1 MAGIYLHIPFC
12 NSKCIYCGFY
22 SVVSKDLRNKFIP
35 ALKREILG
43 RRNFFSSLY
52 PSDRLVKTLYI
63 GGGTPSV
70 LDISVLKEA
79 ISLLRDEFSF
89 PAAAF
94 QTDNPDEFEFTVEVN
109 PDDITPDYAHSL
121 RQLGVNRVSMGVQS
135 FQDTHLKWMCR
146 RHTSLQAVEAFNTL
160 RCAGF
165 RNISLDLIFGFP
177 LMTEIE
183 WADNLDKVVSLGP
196 EHISAYQLGIDP
208 GTPLERLA
216 EKGRFSLPGDETCE
230 KMYKTLQSRLAEAGY
245 FQYEVSNFCLK
256 APSSDN
262 QEHFKDYRSRH
273 NSSYWKRIPYL
284 GLGPGA
290 HSFIGRHREWNFSNV
305 ASYCSPDIVEIRE
318 GESLSP
324 EDVFNEILML
334 GLRTA
339 DGAALEDLRQSSPQS
354 SLFISDLLPKVH
366 HFQQSGLISIDKAGA
381 IKIPPEHFFISD
393 GIIRDLFV

>member
-22 SVVSKDLRNKFIP
+22 SVVSKDFRNKFIP

-70 LDISVLKEA
+70 LDISILKEA

-290 HSFIGRHREWNFSNV
+290 HGAVRGKEPR
-305 ASYCSPDIVEIRE
+305 
-318 GESLSP
+318 
-324 EDVFNEILML
+324 
-334 GLRTA
+334 
-339 DGAALEDLRQSSPQS
+339 GAALRLMRVNAAAEFDFLILFRISPS
-354 SLFISDLLPKVH
+354 GRHS
-366 HFQQSGLISIDKAGA
+366 SGLSRLPLTAAKMMRRARRLNVSRVRQVMFSCIFRSFTSAGSMPGCFSQSWA
-381 IKIPPEHFFISD
+381 FIW
-393 GIIRDLFV
+393 